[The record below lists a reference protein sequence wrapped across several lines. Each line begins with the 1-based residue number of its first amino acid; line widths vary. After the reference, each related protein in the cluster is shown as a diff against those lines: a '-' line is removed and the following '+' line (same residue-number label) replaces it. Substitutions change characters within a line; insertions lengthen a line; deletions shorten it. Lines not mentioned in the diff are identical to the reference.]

1 MSDSEKKPGFTVTD
15 RRSFP
20 ESREAQAG
28 PSAEPSS
35 ASSPAPGGEIPSGD
49 GVRREAGSERTLPP
63 ADFSTFILSLGSSA
77 LIHLG
82 EVEPP
87 GEDARRRDLPM
98 AKHTI
103 DLLSLL
109 REKTQSN
116 LTPEEDRL
124 LESLLYDLRLRYVEA
139 VKAGSQGG

>member
-1 MSDSEKKPGFTVTD
+1 MSDSEQKPGFRVTD

-20 ESREAQAG
+20 EGGETQ
-28 PSAEPSS
+28 SAPAAETASGEP
-35 ASSPAPGGEIPSGD
+35 PAPGKGPLPGD
-49 GVRREAGSERTLPP
+49 GTSPEAGSDRGVPP
-63 ADFSTFILSLGSSA
+63 ADFSTFILSLGSAA

-87 GEDARRRDLPM
+87 GETGKRRDLPM

-103 DLLSLL
+103 DLLTLL
-109 REKTQSN
+109 WEKTRSN
-116 LTPEEDRL
+116 LTPEEDKL

-139 VKAGSQGG
+139 VQAGS

>member
-1 MSDSEKKPGFTVTD
+1 LGD
-15 RRSFP
+15 
-20 ESREAQAG
+20 EAQPGAD
-28 PSAEPSS
+28 SARGL
-35 ASSPAPGGEIPSGD
+35 PA
-49 GVRREAGSERTLPP
+49 
-63 ADFSTFILSLGSSA
+63 ADFSTFLLSLGSSA

-82 EVEPP
+82 EMAPP
-87 GEDARRRDLPM
+87 GDAAKRRNLPL

-116 LTPEEDRL
+116 LTPEEDEL

-139 VKAGSQGG
+139 VKAGS